1 MKKWK
6 HMEKQWWKTLRSFPK
21 ETGVFILWLESFISQ
36 NIRHFF
42 RVFFFIFRAH
52 RFLEVAFCWNIRK
65 FRFLK
70 YKDFFLRDFYF
81 RKYKKSFLLIKYKKF
96 LNIRATKFHFP
107 IYKEFLEL
115 ESYFLKYKTVFR
127 VSVFWNLRK
136 YFF

>member
-1 MKKWK
+1 MSFYLVAINF
-6 HMEKQWWKTLRSFPK
+6 HFPK
-21 ETGVFILWLESFISQ
+21 YNT
-36 NIRHFF
+36 FF
-42 RVFFFIFRAH
+42 QSVFFFIFRAH

-81 RKYKKSFLLIKYKKF
+81 RKHKKSFLLIKYKKF
-96 LNIRATKFHFP
+96 LNIRAPKFHFP

-127 VSVFWNLRK
+127 VFLSFLILELESSISWKQDN
-136 YFF
+136 FF